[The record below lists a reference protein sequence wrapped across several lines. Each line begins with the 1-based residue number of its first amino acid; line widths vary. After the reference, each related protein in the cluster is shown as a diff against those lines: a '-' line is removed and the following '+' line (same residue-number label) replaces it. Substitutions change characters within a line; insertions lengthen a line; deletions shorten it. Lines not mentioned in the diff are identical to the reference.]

1 MMKWTKKLGWKNL
14 NIKINL
20 DTVKNYFLK
29 LKFNIFLKGK
39 LGLNLKTKLRRKRKK
54 FFVFEIKISGYIQIS
69 NYCKKFSYKKNISLI
84 KIVVHLIKKVILV
97 LYEGFRTPSVH
108 RGRSLTSCTVTCVL
122 LSVSGPEGENQ
133 NTFCII
139 NLQIFLANSTQ
150 ILYTKDRDH
159 TTGGKVGIPTGSM
172 VNVADR
178 LGRP

>member
-1 MMKWTKKLGWKNL
+1 M
-14 NIKINL
+14 
-20 DTVKNYFLK
+20 
-29 LKFNIFLKGK
+29 
-39 LGLNLKTKLRRKRKK
+39 
-54 FFVFEIKISGYIQIS
+54 
-69 NYCKKFSYKKNISLI
+69 
-84 KIVVHLIKKVILV
+84 
-97 LYEGFRTPSVH
+97 
-108 RGRSLTSCTVTCVL
+108 TSCTVTCVL

-159 TTGGKVGIPTGSM
+159 TTGGKVGLPTGSM

>member
-1 MMKWTKKLGWKNL
+1 MGVYHTSNLSSRAKL
-14 NIKINL
+14 
-20 DTVKNYFLK
+20 
-29 LKFNIFLKGK
+29 
-39 LGLNLKTKLRRKRKK
+39 
-54 FFVFEIKISGYIQIS
+54 
-69 NYCKKFSYKKNISLI
+69 SYKKNSSLI
-84 KIVVHLIKKVILV
+84 KIVVGLIIKKLFWF
-97 LYEGFRTPSVH
+97 YNEGFRTPSVH

-172 VNVADR
+172 VNAADR